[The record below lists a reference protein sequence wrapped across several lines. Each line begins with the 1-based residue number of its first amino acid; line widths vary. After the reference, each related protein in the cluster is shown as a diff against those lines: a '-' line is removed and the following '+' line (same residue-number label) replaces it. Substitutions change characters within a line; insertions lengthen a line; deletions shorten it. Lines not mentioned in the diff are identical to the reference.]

1 MGEGTQVPG
10 KGGHPTR
17 GALWGWGGPGGVGES
32 GTEGPAGERIEAKH
46 LVQVGALPRLLLL
59 LLFVV
64 IIISST
70 AALSAVESLA

>member
-17 GALWGWGGPGGVGES
+17 GALWGWGGPGRVGES

-46 LVQVGALPRLLLL
+46 LVQVGSLPRLL

-70 AALSAVESLA
+70 ATLSAVESLA

>member
-1 MGEGTQVPG
+1 MG
-10 KGGHPTR
+10 
-17 GALWGWGGPGGVGES
+17 LGWAWGVGES

-59 LLFVV
+59 LFVVV

-70 AALSAVESLA
+70 ATLSAVVSLT